1 MTARQ
6 LWASAALAHIADL
19 WSTAIG
25 HGSGP
30 ISEQH
35 PLAAGGLAGGG
46 FGALVAL
53 KIVFFAAVAG
63 VWLGGRQAWPGVAWA
78 VPATASLA
86 GILFA
91 SWNTALILAVSAGVV
106 G

>member
-6 LWASAALAHIADL
+6 LWASAALAHLADL

-25 HGSGP
+25 HGTGP
-30 ISEQH
+30 ITEQH
-35 PLAAGGLAGGG
+35 PLAVGLLDGAG
-46 FGALVAL
+46 FGALVGL
-53 KIVFFAAVAG
+53 KVVFFAVVG
-63 VWLGGRQAWPGVAWA
+63 TVWLGGRRVWPGVAWV

-91 SWNTALILAVSAGVV
+91 SWNAALILAVSAGVV

>member
-25 HGSGP
+25 HGTGP
-30 ISEQH
+30 IAEQH
-35 PLAAGGLAGGG
+35 PLAAGALAGGG
-46 FGALVAL
+46 VKALVAL
-53 KIVFFAAVAG
+53 KLVFFLAAGAVWVA
-63 VWLGGRQAWPGVAWA
+63 GRQAWPSLSWV

>member
-1 MTARQ
+1 MSARQ

-30 ISEQH
+30 ITEQH
-35 PLAAGGLAGGG
+35 PVAAGVLVGGG
-46 FGALVAL
+46 FEALVVL
-53 KIVFFAAVAG
+53 KLVFFAAAG
-63 VWLGGRQAWPGVAWA
+63 AVWLGGRQAWPGVAWA